1 VPEDAQLASPKNLDS
16 FANFLATLTGKLQD
30 EWDNSAL
37 ADDVA
42 TLTYDKALRQ
52 QCQSGIPQ
60 LPADSLLDGTPQPS
74 ERRSCSKKELSQRSR
89 LNSTLK
95 TASITIRLTAEEQ
108 AQLHERAAAAQLS
121 VSAYLRSCIFE
132 AEALRI
138 QVREALSQLRAATP
152 NDPVEPVQS
161 QAQSARSW
169 RSRLLPLWRSHA
181 SARV

>member
-16 FANFLATLTGKLQD
+16 FANLLATFTGKLQD

-37 ADDVA
+37 AEDMA
-42 TLTYDKALRQ
+42 TLTYEKALRQ
-52 QCQSGIPQ
+52 QCHTGIPE
-60 LPADSLLDGTPQPS
+60 LPADSLLDGTRQPL
-74 ERRSCSKKELSQRSR
+74 EVRSRFKKELPQRIR
-89 LNSTLK
+89 LNSALK

-152 NDPVEPVQS
+152 NDPVEAVQS
-161 QAQSARSW
+161 RAQSVRSW

>member
-1 VPEDAQLASPKNLDS
+1 
-16 FANFLATLTGKLQD
+16 
-30 EWDNSAL
+30 
-37 ADDVA
+37 
-42 TLTYDKALRQ
+42 
-52 QCQSGIPQ
+52 
-60 LPADSLLDGTPQPS
+60 LLDGTPQTS